1 MLPSTGHCQPHLN
14 VAFLKVHKCG
24 SSTVADLIN
33 RFGYKRKL
41 IAALAPTRA
50 HSILGS
56 FGTINESDYKHPPG
70 GKRWNIFTLHAIY
83 NRTRFHQLMD
93 PNTRYVTILREPL
106 RRLQSA
112 FQYFHLETRFPGLK
126 RQTPR
131 GISYV
136 TTYLK
141 RPKFWD
147 MRFRPPQSKEDREH
161 LCFRNC
167 MARDLGLKENDY
179 DNFNAVQ
186 DFIEGID
193 NDFTTVMILEYLP
206 ESLVLLKRR
215 MCWTFHDIL
224 YWTSKKQQ
232 YRLKANITGRM
243 KDRFYKHNHADVML
257 YTHFK
262 DSFQKQIKK
271 EGADFLQEVQHFKRV
286 NENVSIFCR
295 SIKPHTSRNMTVQK
309 SKWSEAFSVNS
320 FLCKSYDK
328 PNVRKYWYPL
338 LQSVYH

>member
-24 SSTVADLIN
+24 SSTVAYLIN
-33 RFGYKRKL
+33 RFGYKHKL
-41 IAALAPTRA
+41 IVALAPTSA

-56 FGTINESDYKHPPG
+56 FGTINESDYKHPPC
-70 GKRWNIFTLHAIY
+70 GKRWNIFTLHAMY

-112 FQYFHLETRFPGLK
+112 FQYFHLERRFPGLK
-126 RQTPR
+126 EQTPR

-136 TTYLK
+136 TSYLK
-141 RPKFWD
+141 RPEFWD
-147 MRFRPPQSKEDREH
+147 LRFRPPQSKVDREH
-161 LCFRNC
+161 FCFRNC

-179 DNFNAVQ
+179 DNFLAVQ
-186 DFIEGID
+186 DFIQGID

-224 YWTSKKQQ
+224 HTTSKKQR
-232 YRLKANITGRM
+232 YSLKANITGHM
-243 KDRFYKHNHADVML
+243 KGWFYKHNYADVML
-257 YTHFK
+257 YRHFK
-262 DSFQKQIKK
+262 ASFQRQIKK
-271 EGADFLQEVQHFKRV
+271 EGVDFLQEVQYFKRV
-286 NENVSIFCR
+286 NQDVSIFCR
-295 SIKPHTSRNMTVQK
+295 SIKQHTARNMTVQA

-320 FLCKSYDK
+320 SFCKSYSAG
-328 PNVRKYWYPL
+328 RKYWYPL